1 MQVRL
6 TTTWVQM
13 TSRHLKQAHQT
24 LVQQRQQ
31 MSSRCI
37 STPGPPLPPIP
48 KSLCG
53 LHIDLRSRQV
63 LDPSMCL
70 AGIIL

>member
-1 MQVRL
+1 MQ
-6 TTTWVQM
+6 
-13 TSRHLKQAHQT
+13 AYQT

-53 LHIDLRSRQV
+53 LHIDLQSRQV
-63 LDPSMCL
+63 SDPSMMRL
-70 AGIIL
+70 AGMLSLKNSTSCLHVSLP